1 MAGKREMSGAQKA
14 AAFLMSLDKEAA
26 ANLLKHIDEKVI
38 VELVEAMG
46 RLDPEMTDGDAIK
59 HLEKDLIKTL
69 RKPRTARVRSDA
81 ELHTMLE
88 QTLGKQQAGALF
100 DKIQQR
106 LLHERP
112 FLAIE
117 NQPAEFISKALAQE
131 SEVVVA
137 LVLAHLDP
145 SLSAEILALM
155 QAETSLG
162 VVRRMAGLI
171 PPGFETLVAIAQ
183 DLEARVRE
191 VATGPVSPDPKARLR
206 TIAEVLNFSLPP
218 VEKSVLEG
226 LAKDDAQMATEIRE
240 FMFTWDNL
248 ADLDKRAMQKV
259 LASIDTKTLAISL
272 KGSTAP
278 VEQNVMNNLSARV
291 RDMIKDER
299 DTAGPMSLADVQ
311 ASRNEVMKAV
321 RTLMESGEFRPTR
334 AGEELVT

>member
-1 MAGKREMSGAQKA
+1 MAGKREMSGAQRA

-26 ANLLKHIDEKVI
+26 ANIIKNIDEKVI

-46 RLDPEMTDGDAIK
+46 RLEPDMTGADSIK
-59 HLEKDLIKTL
+59 RLERELIKAL
-69 RKPRTARVRSDA
+69 RRPRTARVRSDE
-81 ELHTMLE
+81 ELRVMLE
-88 QTLGKQQAGALF
+88 QTLGKQQAGALSE
-100 DKIQQR
+100 KIKQR

-112 FLAIE
+112 FIAIE
-117 NQPAEFISKALAQE
+117 SFPAEFISQALAAE
-131 SEVVVA
+131 SEAVVA

-145 SLSAEILALM
+145 SLSAEVLGLM
-155 QAETSLG
+155 EAEKSLS
-162 VVRRMAGLI
+162 VVKRMAGLI

-183 DLEARVRE
+183 ELETRVRE
-191 VATGPVSPDPKARLR
+191 IATGPVPPNPQARLR
-206 TIAEVLNFSLPP
+206 TIAEVLNFSQPP
-218 VEKSVLEG
+218 VEKGVLEG

-259 LASIDTKTLAISL
+259 LASVDTKTLAISL
-272 KGSTAP
+272 KGSAAP
-278 VEQNVMNNLSARV
+278 VEENIMNNLSARV

-299 DTAGPMSLADVQ
+299 ETAGPMSMADVL
-311 ASRNEVMKAV
+311 ASRAEVMKSV

>member
-26 ANLLKHIDEKVI
+26 ANVLKSIDEKVI

-46 RLDPEMTDGDAIK
+46 RLEAGMTDSESIK
-59 HLEKDLIKTL
+59 KLERELIKTL

-88 QTLGKQQAGALF
+88 QTLGKQQAGELF

-112 FLAIE
+112 FLVIE
-117 NQPAEFISKALAQE
+117 NQPAEFIHKSLEQE
-131 SEVVVA
+131 SEAVVA

-145 SLSAEILALM
+145 SLSAEILGYMEADK
-155 QAETSLG
+155 SLA
-162 VVRRMAGLI
+162 VVRRMATLI
-171 PPGFETLVAIAQ
+171 PPGFETLVAIAH
-183 DLEARVRE
+183 DLDVRVRD
-191 VATGPVSPDPKARLR
+191 VAQGPVGPDPQARLR
-206 TIAEVLNFSLPP
+206 TIAEVLNFSQPP
-218 VEKSVLEG
+218 VEKGVLEG
-226 LAKDDAQMATEIRE
+226 LAKDDVQMATEIRE
-240 FMFTWDNL
+240 FMFTWENL

-278 VEQNVMNNLSARV
+278 VEENIMNNLSARV
-291 RDMIKDER
+291 REMIKDER
-299 DTAGPMSLADVQ
+299 DTAGPMSMSDVLV
-311 ASRNEVMKAV
+311 ARNEVMKAV

>member
-26 ANLLKHIDEKVI
+26 ANVLKSIDEKVI

-46 RLDPEMTDGDAIK
+46 RLEPGMTDGESIK
-59 HLEKDLIKTL
+59 KLERELIKTL

-88 QTLGKQQAGALF
+88 QTLGKQQAGELF

-112 FLAIE
+112 FLVIE
-117 NQPAEFISKALAQE
+117 NQPAEFIHKALEQE
-131 SEVVVA
+131 SEAVVA

-145 SLSAEILALM
+145 SLSAEILGYMEADK
-155 QAETSLG
+155 SLA
-162 VVRRMAGLI
+162 VVRRMATLI
-171 PPGFETLVAIAQ
+171 PPGFETLVAIAH
-183 DLEARVRE
+183 DLDTRVRD
-191 VATGPVSPDPKARLR
+191 VSQGPVGPDPQARLR
-206 TIAEVLNFSLPP
+206 TIAEVLNFSQPP
-218 VEKSVLEG
+218 VEKGVLEG
-226 LAKDDAQMATEIRE
+226 LAKDDVQMATEIRE
-240 FMFTWDNL
+240 FMFTWENL

-278 VEQNVMNNLSARV
+278 VEENIMNNLSARV
-291 RDMIKDER
+291 REMIRDER
-299 DTAGPMSLADVQ
+299 DTAGPMSMSDVLV
-311 ASRNEVMKAV
+311 ARNEVMKAV

-334 AGEELVT
+334 AGEELVS